1 MRKKKKLTGTID
13 DYKMV
18 HVITHDWVSNSE
30 WMSIP
35 KAKKLEPAKCHSIG
49 RLFNKTK
56 TKIQLFG
63 SWSIDEDGSIEIG
76 TVETI
81 PNSWVIEI
89 KDL

>member
-30 WMSIP
+30 WMSIS